1 MCLPGNEKKTAETLD
16 DKAAEAAKKAEQKVA
31 FKAMLGEYLNELALY
46 LSQFGRYI
54 ILMFL
59 GLAVKTGKGIAA
71 LAKYIWKRSEN
82 IVAAFLKKAGYLIVI
97 IISPFVRIV
106 RAIGQAGSD
115 IKENKASK
123 GLGAAIKIA
132 LSHLGEFVFGNT
144 GIAVT
149 IFNIAA
155 PIVCTVFLFS
165 IVSYASSLSYCVK
178 LVVNDKFLGYVENEQ
193 VYYDADEILK
203 ERINYLGSDESIRL
217 EPSFSIEVAGETPLL
232 TKYQVADM
240 ILQYSDVKVEYAYGF
255 YLNGVF
261 QGAVPDNTPIVEALD
276 GLLDKYRAAHPNAEI
291 SFRDNLEYST
301 AGLYLSGSIIDTDWL
316 VSQLTRVKTGAGYYI
331 VEEGDTMDTICDR
344 TGLTLHQI
352 ELMNPEYDGS
362 PVYEGQRIK
371 IRDEV
376 PFLSVNVAVV
386 EEYDTEVAYQTEYYS
401 DDSLYNGVSR
411 VTTEGETGI
420 NHLTATVTYVNNI
433 ETSRRVTNAKVVSTP
448 VTERIALGT
457 KTPPEQYSTEDAGYG
472 KFIWP
477 MEVGKSHISEYTVWD
492 GGYAGHVGIDIVA
505 YYGAPIYAG
514 ASGTVTHSGWNYGY
528 GNCVIIDHGNGYQTL
543 YGHCSE
549 LLVSVGEKVIQGQ
562 VIAKEGASGYVS
574 GAHMHFEVRMGNVK
588 LNPVNYL
595 EHIY

>member
-1 MCLPGNEKKTAETLD
+1 MCLQENE
-16 DKAAEAAKKAEQKVA
+16 KAAEAAVEKKPFKVE
-31 FKAMLGEYLNELALY
+31 FGEYMNELAIY

-59 GLAVKTGKGIAA
+59 ELAVKLGKGIAA

-82 IVAAFLKKAGYLIVI
+82 IVTALLKKVGYFVVI
-97 IISPFVRIV
+97 LISPVVRIV
-106 RAIGQAGSD
+106 HAIGQAGTD
-115 IKENKASK
+115 IKENKNSK
-123 GLGAAIKIA
+123 GLGAALKIA
-132 LSHLGEFVFGNT
+132 FARLGGFIFGNT

-149 IFNIAA
+149 VFNIAA

-165 IVSYASSLSYCVK
+165 VVTYASSLSYCVK
-178 LVVNDKFLGYVENEQ
+178 LVVNGKFLGYVENEQ

-203 ERINYLGSDESIRL
+203 DRINYLGSDESIRL
-217 EPSFSIEVAGETPLL
+217 EPAFSIEVAGETPLL

-240 ILQYSDVKVEYAYGF
+240 ILQYSDIKVEYAYGF

-261 QGAVPDNTPIVEALD
+261 QGAVPDNAPIAEALD
-276 GLLDKYRAAHPNAEI
+276 GLLDKYRVAHPNADI

-331 VEEGDTMDTICDR
+331 AEEGDTIDIICER
-344 TGLTLHQI
+344 TGLSRHQI

-362 PVYEGQRIK
+362 PINVGQRIK

-376 PFLSVNVAVV
+376 PFLSVNVSVT

-411 VTTEGETGI
+411 ITTEGAPGV

-457 KTPPEQYSTEDAGYG
+457 KIPPEQYSTEDAGYG

-477 MEVGKSHISEYTVWD
+477 MEVGKSHISEYTYWD

-562 VIAKEGASGYVS
+562 VIAKEGATGMVS

-595 EHIY
+595 EHIYE

>member
-1 MCLPGNEKKTAETLD
+1 MCLQENE
-16 DKAAEAAKKAEQKVA
+16 KAAEAAVEKKPFKVE
-31 FKAMLGEYLNELALY
+31 FGEYMNELAIY

-59 GLAVKTGKGIAA
+59 GLAVKLGKGIAA

-82 IVAAFLKKAGYLIVI
+82 IVTALLKKVGYFVVI
-97 IISPFVRIV
+97 LISPVVRIIH
-106 RAIGQAGSD
+106 AIGQAGTD
-115 IKENKASK
+115 IKENKNSK
-123 GLGAAIKIA
+123 GLGAALKIA
-132 LSHLGEFVFGNT
+132 FARLGGFIFGNT

-149 IFNIAA
+149 VFNIAA

-165 IVSYASSLSYCVK
+165 VVTYASSLSYCVK
-178 LVVNDKFLGYVENEQ
+178 LVVNGKFLGYVENEQ

-203 ERINYLGSDESIRL
+203 DRINYLGSDESIRL
-217 EPSFSIEVAGETPLL
+217 EPAFSIEVAGETPLL

-240 ILQYSDVKVEYAYGF
+240 ILQYSDIKVEYAYGF

-261 QGAVPDNTPIVEALD
+261 QGAVPDNAPIVEALD
-276 GLLDKYRAAHPNAEI
+276 GLLDKYRVAHPNAEI

-331 VEEGDTMDTICDR
+331 AEEGDTIDIICER
-344 TGLTLHQI
+344 TGLSRHQI

-362 PVYEGQRIK
+362 PINVGQRIK

-376 PFLSVNVAVV
+376 PFLSVNVSVT

-411 VTTEGETGI
+411 ITTEGAPGV

-457 KTPPEQYSTEDAGYG
+457 KIPPEQYSTEDAGYG

-477 MEVGKSHISEYTVWD
+477 MEVGKSHISEYTYWD

-562 VIAKEGASGYVS
+562 VIAKEGATGMVS

-595 EHIY
+595 EHIYE

>member
-1 MCLPGNEKKTAETLD
+1 MQENE
-16 DKAAEAAKKAEQKVA
+16 KAAEKAVEKKP
-31 FKAMLGEYLNELALY
+31 FKTEFGEYMSELALY

-54 ILMFL
+54 ILMFF
-59 GLAVKTGKGIAA
+59 GLAVKIGKGIAA
-71 LAKYIWKRSEN
+71 LAEYIWKRSEN
-82 IVAAFLKKAGYLIVI
+82 IVAALLKKTGYLIVI
-97 IISPFVRIV
+97 IISPVVRIV
-106 RAIGQAGSD
+106 HAIGQAGTD
-115 IKENKASK
+115 IKENKDSK
-123 GLGAAIKIA
+123 GLGAAMKIA
-132 LSHLGEFVFGNT
+132 FSRLGEFVFGNT

-165 IVSYASSLSYCVK
+165 IVSYATSLSYCVK
-178 LVVNDKFLGYVENEQ
+178 LVVNGKFLGYVENEQ

-203 ERINYLGSDESIRL
+203 DRINYLGSDESIRL
-217 EPSFSIEVAGETPLL
+217 EPAFSIEVAGETPLL

-240 ILQYSDVKVEYAYGF
+240 ILQYSDIKVEYAYGF

-276 GLLDKYRAAHPNAEI
+276 GLLDKYRVAHPNAEI

-316 VSQLTRVKTGAGYYI
+316 VSQLTSIKTGAGYYI
-331 VEEGDTMDTICDR
+331 AEEGDTMDSVCER

-362 PVYEGQRIK
+362 PVFEGQRIK

-376 PFLSVNVAVV
+376 PFLSVNVSVV

-411 VTTEGETGI
+411 VTTEGKTGI
-420 NHLTATVTYVNNI
+420 NHLTANVTYVNNI
-433 ETSRRVTNAKVVSTP
+433 ETSRRVTNAKIVSTP

-457 KTPPEQYSTEDAGYG
+457 KTPPEEYSTEDAGYG

-477 MEVGKSHISEYTVWD
+477 MDVGKSHISEYTYWD

-562 VIAKEGASGYVS
+562 IIAKEGATGMVS

-588 LNPVNYL
+588 LNPVHYL
-595 EHIY
+595 EHIYE

>member
-1 MCLPGNEKKTAETLD
+1 MCLQENE
-16 DKAAEAAKKAEQKVA
+16 KAAEAEVEKKPFKVE
-31 FKAMLGEYLNELALY
+31 FGEYMNELAIY

-59 GLAVKTGKGIAA
+59 GLAVKLGKGVAA

-82 IVAAFLKKAGYLIVI
+82 IVTAFLKKAGYFVVI
-97 IISPFVRIV
+97 LISPVVRIV
-106 RAIGQAGSD
+106 HAIGQAGSD
-115 IKENKASK
+115 IKENKNSK
-123 GLGAAIKIA
+123 GLGAALKIA
-132 LSHLGEFVFGNT
+132 FARLGGFIFGNT

-149 IFNIAA
+149 VFNIAA

-165 IVSYASSLSYCVK
+165 VVTYASSLSYCVK
-178 LVVNDKFLGYVENEQ
+178 LVVNGKFLGYVENEQ

-203 ERINYLGSDESIRL
+203 DRINYLGSDESIRL
-217 EPSFSIEVAGETPLL
+217 EPAFSIEVAGETPLL

-240 ILQYSDVKVEYAYGF
+240 ILQYSDIKVEYAYGF

-261 QGAVPDNTPIVEALD
+261 QGAVPDNAPIAEALD
-276 GLLDKYRAAHPNAEI
+276 GLLDKYRVAHPNADI

-331 VEEGDTMDTICDR
+331 VEEGDTIDLICDR
-344 TGLTLHQI
+344 TGLSRHQI

-376 PFLSVNVAVV
+376 PFLSVNVSVT

-411 VTTEGETGI
+411 ITTEGVPGV

-457 KTPPEQYSTEDAGYG
+457 KIPPEQYSTEDAGYG

-477 MEVGKSHISEYTVWD
+477 MEVGKSHISEYTYWD

-514 ASGTVTHSGWNYGY
+514 ASG
-528 GNCVIIDHGNGYQTL
+528 
-543 YGHCSE
+543 
-549 LLVSVGEKVIQGQ
+549 
-562 VIAKEGASGYVS
+562 AASS
-574 GAHMHFEVRMGNVK
+574 SSRSARRSSRVR
-588 LNPVNYL
+588 
-595 EHIY
+595 

>member
-1 MCLPGNEKKTAETLD
+1 MCLQENE
-16 DKAAEAAKKAEQKVA
+16 KAAEAAVEKKPFKVE
-31 FKAMLGEYLNELALY
+31 FGEYMNELAIY

-59 GLAVKTGKGIAA
+59 GLAVKLGKGVAA

-82 IVAAFLKKAGYLIVI
+82 IVTAFLKKAGYFVVI
-97 IISPFVRIV
+97 LISPVVRIV
-106 RAIGQAGSD
+106 HAIGQAGSD
-115 IKENKASK
+115 IKENKNSK
-123 GLGAAIKIA
+123 GLGAALKIA
-132 LSHLGEFVFGNT
+132 FARLGGFIFGNT

-149 IFNIAA
+149 VFNIAA

-165 IVSYASSLSYCVK
+165 VVTYASSLSYCVK
-178 LVVNDKFLGYVENEQ
+178 LVVNGKFLGYVENEQ

-203 ERINYLGSDESIRL
+203 DRINYLGSDESIRL
-217 EPSFSIEVAGETPLL
+217 EPAFSIEVAGETPLL

-240 ILQYSDVKVEYAYGF
+240 ILQYSDIKVEYAYGF

-276 GLLDKYRAAHPNAEI
+276 GLLDKYRVAHPNAEI

-331 VEEGDTMDTICDR
+331 VEEGDTIDLICDR
-344 TGLTLHQI
+344 TGLSRHQI

-376 PFLSVNVAVV
+376 PFLSVNVSVT

-411 VTTEGETGI
+411 ITTEGAPGV

-457 KTPPEQYSTEDAGYG
+457 KVPPEQYSTEDAGYG

-477 MEVGKSHISEYTVWD
+477 MEVGKSHISEYTYWD

-562 VIAKEGASGYVS
+562 VIAKEGATGMVS
-574 GAHMHFEVRMGNVK
+574 GPHMHFEVRMGNVK

-595 EHIY
+595 EHIYE

>member
-1 MCLPGNEKKTAETLD
+1 MYERGRISLQENE
-16 DKAAEAAKKAEQKVA
+16 KAAENAVEKKP
-31 FKAMLGEYLNELALY
+31 FKTEFGEYMSELALY

-54 ILMFL
+54 ILMFF
-59 GLAVKTGKGIAA
+59 GLAVKIGKGIAA

-82 IVAAFLKKAGYLIVI
+82 IVAALLKKTGYLIVI
-97 IISPFVRIV
+97 IISPVVRIV
-106 RAIGQAGSD
+106 HAIGQAGTD
-115 IKENKASK
+115 IKENKDSK
-123 GLGAAIKIA
+123 GLGAAMKIA
-132 LSHLGEFVFGNT
+132 FSRLGEFVFGNT

-165 IVSYASSLSYCVK
+165 IVSYATSLSYCVK
-178 LVVNDKFLGYVENEQ
+178 LVVNGKFLGYVENEQ

-203 ERINYLGSDESIRL
+203 DRINYLGSDESIRL
-217 EPSFSIEVAGETPLL
+217 EPAFSIEVAGETPLL

-240 ILQYSDVKVEYAYGF
+240 ILQYSDIKVEYAYGF

-276 GLLDKYRAAHPNAEI
+276 GLLDKYRVAHPNAEI

-316 VSQLTRVKTGAGYYI
+316 VSQLTSIKTGAGYYI
-331 VEEGDTMDTICDR
+331 AEEGDTMDSVCER

-362 PVYEGQRIK
+362 PVFEGQRIK

-376 PFLSVNVAVV
+376 PFLSVNVSVV

-411 VTTEGETGI
+411 VTTEGKTGI
-420 NHLTATVTYVNNI
+420 NHLTANVTYVNNI
-433 ETSRRVTNAKVVSTP
+433 ETSRRVTNAKIVSTP

-477 MEVGKSHISEYTVWD
+477 MDVGKSHISEYTYWD

-562 VIAKEGASGYVS
+562 IIAKEGATGMVS
-574 GAHMHFEVRMGNVK
+574 GAHLHFEVRMGNVK

-595 EHIY
+595 EHIYG

>member
-1 MCLPGNEKKTAETLD
+1 MCLQENE
-16 DKAAEAAKKAEQKVA
+16 KAAEAAVEKKPFKVE
-31 FKAMLGEYLNELALY
+31 FGEYMNELAIY

-59 GLAVKTGKGIAA
+59 ELAVKLGKGIAA

-82 IVAAFLKKAGYLIVI
+82 IVTALLKKVGYFVVI
-97 IISPFVRIV
+97 LISPVVRIV
-106 RAIGQAGSD
+106 HAIGQAGTD
-115 IKENKASK
+115 IKENKNSK
-123 GLGAAIKIA
+123 GLGAALKIA
-132 LSHLGEFVFGNT
+132 FARLGGFIFGNT

-149 IFNIAA
+149 VFNIAA

-165 IVSYASSLSYCVK
+165 VVTYASSLSYCVK
-178 LVVNDKFLGYVENEQ
+178 LVVNGKFLGYVENEQ

-203 ERINYLGSDESIRL
+203 DRINYLGSDESIRL
-217 EPSFSIEVAGETPLL
+217 EPAFSIEVADETPLL

-240 ILQYSDVKVEYAYGF
+240 ILQYSDIKVEYAYGF

-261 QGAVPDNTPIVEALD
+261 QGAVPDNAPIAEALD
-276 GLLDKYRAAHPNAEI
+276 GLLDKYRVAHPNADI

-331 VEEGDTMDTICDR
+331 AEEGDTIDIICER
-344 TGLTLHQI
+344 TGLSRHQI

-362 PVYEGQRIK
+362 SINVGQRIK

-376 PFLSVNVAVV
+376 PFLSVNVSVT

-411 VTTEGETGI
+411 ITTEGAPGV

-457 KTPPEQYSTEDAGYG
+457 KIPPEQYSTEDAGYG

-477 MEVGKSHISEYTVWD
+477 MEVGKSHISEYTYWD

-595 EHIY
+595 EHIYE

>member
-1 MCLPGNEKKTAETLD
+1 MCLQENE
-16 DKAAEAAKKAEQKVA
+16 KAAEAAVEKKPFKVE
-31 FKAMLGEYLNELALY
+31 FGEYMNELAIY

-59 GLAVKTGKGIAA
+59 GLAVKLGKGIAA

-82 IVAAFLKKAGYLIVI
+82 IVTALLKKVGYFVVI
-97 IISPFVRIV
+97 LISPVVRIV
-106 RAIGQAGSD
+106 HAIGQAGTD
-115 IKENKASK
+115 IKENKNSK
-123 GLGAAIKIA
+123 GLGAALKIA
-132 LSHLGEFVFGNT
+132 FSRLGGFIFGNT

-149 IFNIAA
+149 VFNIAA

-165 IVSYASSLSYCVK
+165 VVTYASSLSYCVK
-178 LVVNDKFLGYVENEQ
+178 LVVNGKFLGYVENEQ

-203 ERINYLGSDESIRL
+203 DRINYLGSDESIRL
-217 EPSFSIEVAGETPLL
+217 EPAFSIEVAGETPLL

-240 ILQYSDVKVEYAYGF
+240 ILQYSDIKVEYAYGF

-261 QGAVPDNTPIVEALD
+261 QGAVPDNAPIAEALD
-276 GLLDKYRAAHPNAEI
+276 GLLDKYRVAHPNADI

-331 VEEGDTMDTICDR
+331 VEEGDTIDLICDR
-344 TGLTLHQI
+344 TGLSRHQI

-376 PFLSVNVAVV
+376 PFLSVNVSVT

-411 VTTEGETGI
+411 ITTEGVPGV

-457 KTPPEQYSTEDAGYG
+457 KIPPEQYSTEDAGYG

-477 MEVGKSHISEYTVWD
+477 MEVGKSHISEYTYWD

-562 VIAKEGASGYVS
+562 VIAKEGATGMVS

-595 EHIY
+595 EHIYE

>member
-1 MCLPGNEKKTAETLD
+1 MCLQENE
-16 DKAAEAAKKAEQKVA
+16 KAAEAAVEKKPFKVE
-31 FKAMLGEYLNELALY
+31 FGEYMNELAIY

-59 GLAVKTGKGIAA
+59 GLAVKLGKGVAA

-82 IVAAFLKKAGYLIVI
+82 IVTAFLKKAGYFVVI
-97 IISPFVRIV
+97 LISPVVRIV
-106 RAIGQAGSD
+106 HAIGQAGSD
-115 IKENKASK
+115 IKENKNSK
-123 GLGAAIKIA
+123 GLGAALKIA
-132 LSHLGEFVFGNT
+132 FARLGGFIFGNT

-149 IFNIAA
+149 VFNIAA

-165 IVSYASSLSYCVK
+165 VVTYASSLSYCVK
-178 LVVNDKFLGYVENEQ
+178 LVVNGKFLGYVENEQ

-203 ERINYLGSDESIRL
+203 DRINYLGSDESIRL
-217 EPSFSIEVAGETPLL
+217 EPAFSIEVAGETPLL

-240 ILQYSDVKVEYAYGF
+240 ILQYSDIKVEYAYGF

-276 GLLDKYRAAHPNAEI
+276 GLLEKYRIAHPNAEI

-331 VEEGDTMDTICDR
+331 VEEGDTIDLICDR
-344 TGLTLHQI
+344 TGLSRHQI

-376 PFLSVNVAVV
+376 PFLSVNVSVT

-411 VTTEGETGI
+411 ITTEGAPGV

-457 KTPPEQYSTEDAGYG
+457 KVPPEQYSTEDAGYG

-477 MEVGKSHISEYTVWD
+477 MEVGKSHISEYTYWD

-562 VIAKEGASGYVS
+562 VIAKEGATGMVS
-574 GAHMHFEVRMGNVK
+574 GPHMHFEVRMGNVK

-595 EHIY
+595 EHIYE

>member
-1 MCLPGNEKKTAETLD
+1 MCLQENE
-16 DKAAEAAKKAEQKVA
+16 KAAEAAVEKKPFKVE
-31 FKAMLGEYLNELALY
+31 FGEYMNELAIY

-59 GLAVKTGKGIAA
+59 GLAVKLGKGIAA

-82 IVAAFLKKAGYLIVI
+82 IVTAFLKKAGYFVVI
-97 IISPFVRIV
+97 LISPVVRIV
-106 RAIGQAGSD
+106 HAIGQAGSD
-115 IKENKASK
+115 IKENKNSK
-123 GLGAAIKIA
+123 GLGAALKIA
-132 LSHLGEFVFGNT
+132 FARLGGFIFGNT

-149 IFNIAA
+149 VFNIAA

-165 IVSYASSLSYCVK
+165 VVTYASSLSYCVK
-178 LVVNDKFLGYVENEQ
+178 LVVNGKFLGYVENEQ

-203 ERINYLGSDESIRL
+203 DRINYLGSEESIRL
-217 EPSFSIEVAGETPLL
+217 VPAFSIEVTGETPLL

-240 ILQYSDVKVEYAYGF
+240 ILQYSDIKVEYAYGF

-261 QGAVPDNTPIVEALD
+261 QGAVPDNAPIAEALD
-276 GLLDKYRAAHPNAEI
+276 GLLDKYRVAHPNAEI

-331 VEEGDTMDTICDR
+331 AEEGDTIDLICDR
-344 TGLTLHQI
+344 TGLSRHQI

-376 PFLSVNVAVV
+376 PFLSVNVSVT

-411 VTTEGETGI
+411 ITTEGAPGV

-457 KTPPEQYSTEDAGYG
+457 KVPPEQYSTEDAGYG

-477 MEVGKSHISEYTVWD
+477 MEVGKSHISEYTYWD

-562 VIAKEGASGYVS
+562 VIAKEGATGMVS

-595 EHIY
+595 EHIYE

>member
-1 MCLPGNEKKTAETLD
+1 LQENE
-16 DKAAEAAKKAEQKVA
+16 KAAEKAVEKKP
-31 FKAMLGEYLNELALY
+31 FKTEFGEYMSELAIY

-54 ILMFL
+54 ILMFF
-59 GLAVKTGKGIAA
+59 GLAVKIGKGIAA

-82 IVAAFLKKAGYLIVI
+82 IVAALLKKTGYLIVI
-97 IISPFVRIV
+97 IISPVVRIV
-106 RAIGQAGSD
+106 HAIGQAGTD
-115 IKENKASK
+115 IKENKDSK
-123 GLGAAIKIA
+123 GLGAAMKIA
-132 LSHLGEFVFGNT
+132 FSRLGEFVFGNT

-165 IVSYASSLSYCVK
+165 IVSYATSLSYCVK
-178 LVVNDKFLGYVENEQ
+178 LVVNGKFLGYVENEQ

-203 ERINYLGSDESIRL
+203 DRINYLGSDESIRL
-217 EPSFSIEVAGETPLL
+217 EPAFSIEVAGETPLL

-240 ILQYSDVKVEYAYGF
+240 ILQYSDIKVEYAYGF

-276 GLLDKYRAAHPNAEI
+276 GLLDKYRVAHPNAEI

-316 VSQLTRVKTGAGYYI
+316 VSQLTSIKTGAGYYI
-331 VEEGDTMDTICDR
+331 AEEGDTMDSVCER

-362 PVYEGQRIK
+362 PVFEGQRIK

-376 PFLSVNVAVV
+376 PFLSVNVSVV

-411 VTTEGETGI
+411 VTTEGKTGI
-420 NHLTATVTYVNNI
+420 NHLTANVTYVNNI
-433 ETSRRVTNAKVVSTP
+433 ETSRRVTNAKIVSTP

-457 KTPPEQYSTEDAGYG
+457 KTPPEEYSTEDAGYG

-477 MEVGKSHISEYTVWD
+477 MDVGKSHISEYTYWD

-562 VIAKEGASGYVS
+562 IIAKEGATGMVS

-588 LNPVNYL
+588 LNPVHYL
-595 EHIY
+595 EHIYE

>member
-1 MCLPGNEKKTAETLD
+1 MQENE
-16 DKAAEAAKKAEQKVA
+16 KAAEKAVEKKP
-31 FKAMLGEYLNELALY
+31 FKTEFGEYMSELAIY

-54 ILMFL
+54 ILMFF
-59 GLAVKTGKGIAA
+59 GLAVKIGKGIAA

-82 IVAAFLKKAGYLIVI
+82 IVAALLKKTGYLIVI
-97 IISPFVRIV
+97 IISPVVRIV
-106 RAIGQAGSD
+106 HAIGQAGTD
-115 IKENKASK
+115 IKENKDSK
-123 GLGAAIKIA
+123 GLGAAMKIA
-132 LSHLGEFVFGNT
+132 FSRLGEFVFGNT

-165 IVSYASSLSYCVK
+165 IVSYATSLSYCVK
-178 LVVNDKFLGYVENEQ
+178 LVVNGKFLGYVENEQ

-203 ERINYLGSDESIRL
+203 DRINYLGSDESIRL
-217 EPSFSIEVAGETPLL
+217 EPAFSIEVAGETPLL

-240 ILQYSDVKVEYAYGF
+240 ILQYSDIKVEYAYGF

-276 GLLDKYRAAHPNAEI
+276 GLLDKYRVAHPNAEI

-316 VSQLTRVKTGAGYYI
+316 VSQLTSIKTGAGYYI
-331 VEEGDTMDTICDR
+331 AEEGDTMDSVCER

-362 PVYEGQRIK
+362 PVFEGQRIK

-376 PFLSVNVAVV
+376 PFLSVNVSVV

-411 VTTEGETGI
+411 VTTEGKTGI
-420 NHLTATVTYVNNI
+420 NHLTANVTYVNNI
-433 ETSRRVTNAKVVSTP
+433 ETSRRVTNAKIVSTP

-457 KTPPEQYSTEDAGYG
+457 KTPPEEYSTEDAGYG

-477 MEVGKSHISEYTVWD
+477 MDVGKSHISEYTYWD

-562 VIAKEGASGYVS
+562 IIAKEGATGMVS

-588 LNPVNYL
+588 LNPVHYL
-595 EHIY
+595 EHIYE